1 MRAAAV
7 THAYTFP
14 PFTTRNRIT
23 APGRSGGYP
32 STYETLTELGT
43 NPGASGVVW
52 ADFIFTQRRMVYW
65 WQITEGSSFATVERT

>member
-1 MRAAAV
+1 
-7 THAYTFP
+7 
-14 PFTTRNRIT
+14 
-23 APGRSGGYP
+23 
-32 STYETLTELGT
+32 LTELGT

>member
-1 MRAAAV
+1 MDPARTDATPRDMPKTVAQSPVLA
-7 THAYTFP
+7 
-14 PFTTRNRIT
+14 
-23 APGRSGGYP
+23 GYP